1 MSSSKVIRVSLNWKA
16 GSLNKPQILGQLSKS
31 CVRLETKKLGSKHK
45 LKKEDAEDQKAMQP
59 KPPSPPPKTNTQ
71 KKNRKMRRNLYRKW
85 KFDSAGLL
93 VKIKDQN
100 EGGPP
105 QNRYIQFA
113 VETHHRLDDLKGIIS
128 LWSAFCISHEF
139 QENLFQIQNIPRINS
154 SVETRCKMASII
166 DHRSTE
172 LNLQEHCQSL
182 LKSNP
187 WSIQFETC

>member
-31 CVRLETKKLGSKHK
+31 CVRLETKKLGSKHTK
-45 LKKEDAEDQKAMQP
+45 ERRRWRSESNATNPTPHPPQKNKHPKK
-59 KPPSPPPKTNTQ
+59 T
-71 KKNRKMRRNLYRKW
+71 RKMRRNLYRKW

-93 VKIKDQN
+93 VKINDQN